1 LAVAKRFVR
10 HPALT
15 VVFLG
20 ITLSYSVI
28 HTTGP
33 PSTSKLGVP
42 MSAIAGTIVKFL
54 GQEEETEVNKN
65 NSAED
70 TTKEGK
76 DGSVQFRLDADK
88 LEALNKVAAQK
99 RTGAGVLA
107 RMWVIERLEKEVGG
121 KVTGI
126 EPMELVADSMKAL
139 AGVLG
144 VQNVTTQINERLDQL
159 EKKLQH
165 VNLPRLKEIKTT
177 AKSSKAKT
185 TAKSSKSTSKTG
197 KAKAKR
203 STAKSSK

>member
-1 LAVAKRFVR
+1 
-10 HPALT
+10 
-15 VVFLG
+15 
-20 ITLSYSVI
+20 
-28 HTTGP
+28 
-33 PSTSKLGVP
+33 
-42 MSAIAGTIVKFL
+42 MSAITGTIVKFL
-54 GQEEETEVNKN
+54 GQEEEELTVDKNKH

-70 TTKEGK
+70 ISNQSK

-107 RMWVIERLEKEVGG
+107 RMWVIERLEKETGG
-121 KVTGI
+121 KGAGI

-139 AGVLG
+139 ANVLG

-177 AKSSKAKT
+177 T
-185 TAKSSKSTSKTG
+185 KST
-197 KAKAKR
+197 KAKAPSKPGKV
-203 STAKSSK
+203 SSAKKNGKAASKTAAKKPSGK

>member
-1 LAVAKRFVR
+1 
-10 HPALT
+10 
-15 VVFLG
+15 
-20 ITLSYSVI
+20 
-28 HTTGP
+28 
-33 PSTSKLGVP
+33 
-42 MSAIAGTIVKFL
+42 MSAISGTIVKFL
-54 GQEEETEVNKN
+54 GQEEEIEVNKN

-70 TTKEGK
+70 ASKEGK

-107 RMWVIERLEKEVGG
+107 RMWVIERLEKETGG
-121 KVTGI
+121 KVAGI

-177 AKSSKAKT
+177 AKGSKAKATKT
-185 TAKSSKSTSKTG
+185 TKSASKTTKAKKASG
-197 KAKAKR
+197 KAKAP
-203 STAKSSK
+203 AKSNS

>member
-1 LAVAKRFVR
+1 
-10 HPALT
+10 
-15 VVFLG
+15 
-20 ITLSYSVI
+20 
-28 HTTGP
+28 
-33 PSTSKLGVP
+33 
-42 MSAIAGTIVKFL
+42 MSAISGTIVKFL
-54 GQEEETEVNKN
+54 GQEEEIEVNKN

-70 TTKEGK
+70 ASKEGK

-107 RMWVIERLEKEVGG
+107 RMWVIERLEKEAGG
-121 KVTGI
+121 KVAGI

-144 VQNVTTQINERLDQL
+144 VQNVTQQINERLDQL

-177 AKSSKAKT
+177 AKGKKTTKPASKSAIKAK
-185 TAKSSKSTSKTG
+185 KTG
-197 KAKAKR
+197 AKATK
-203 STAKSSK
+203 STAKHSAKTSS